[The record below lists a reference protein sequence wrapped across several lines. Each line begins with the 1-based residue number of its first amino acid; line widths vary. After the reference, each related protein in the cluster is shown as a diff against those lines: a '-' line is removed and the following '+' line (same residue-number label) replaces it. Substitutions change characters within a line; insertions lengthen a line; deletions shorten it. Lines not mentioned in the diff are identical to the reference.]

1 MPKTKKQNKKES
13 KPATNRKVMI
23 FKSLTAFFATTTICL
38 AGFAIF
44 LYFNQKSPLEN
55 RKIQAFE
62 SFVVEA
68 ITSAN
73 KLTGE
78 EKRETRAVNIGI
90 DDNNNLYIDAAT
102 LEVDDDK
109 IPSTITKSRL
119 VFKCDKFD
127 GRVIGINTES
137 TCKTES
143 LQNAPEYIETSVR
156 DHFKEIYEKTIS
168 VYDEFIKE
176 IKATYGEGRYIENED
191 GTWDTNIEDLSE
203 EEIDELQSRLAEV
216 REKYS
221 SKFDEIEEYDDLYE
235 KVWQDYLN
243 K

>member
-13 KPATNRKVMI
+13 KPAANRKIMI

-44 LYFNQKSPLEN
+44 LFFNQKTPLESK
-55 RKIQAFE
+55 KIQAFE
-62 SFVVEA
+62 SFIVETISEA
-68 ITSAN
+68 K
-73 KLTGE
+73 KLIGD
-78 EKRETRAVNIGI
+78 EKRKTRATNIGI
-90 DDNNNLYIDAAT
+90 DDNNNLYIDAVT
-102 LEVDDDK
+102 LEVDDEK

-127 GRVIGINTES
+127 GRVIGVNTKS

-168 VYDEFIKE
+168 IYDEFIKE

-203 EEIDELQSRLAEV
+203 EEIDELQGRLAEV

>member
-44 LYFNQKSPLEN
+44 LYFNQKTPLEN

-62 SFVVEA
+62 PFVIEA
-68 ITSAN
+68 ITAAN

-78 EKRETRAVNIGI
+78 EKHETRAINIGI

-109 IPSTITKSRL
+109 IPSTITRSRL

-127 GRVIGINTES
+127 GRVIGVDTES

-143 LQNAPEYIETSVR
+143 LQNAPEYIETNVR
-156 DHFKEIYEKTIS
+156 DHFKEVYEKTIS

-203 EEIDELQSRLAEV
+203 EEIDELQGRLAEV